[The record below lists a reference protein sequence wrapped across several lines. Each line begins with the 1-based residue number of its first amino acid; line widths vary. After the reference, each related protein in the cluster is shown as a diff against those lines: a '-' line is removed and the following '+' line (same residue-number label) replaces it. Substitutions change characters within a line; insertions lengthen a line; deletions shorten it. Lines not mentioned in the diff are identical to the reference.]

1 MEDMYFCIFM
11 ISVPGFKI
19 YYFPGE
25 IRDIQIALPS
35 VKQNLQFLAELK
47 PYALVRETAGD
58 LVSNEIR

>member
-1 MEDMYFCIFM
+1 M

-47 PYALVRETAGD
+47 SYTLVREIAGD